1 MFWKRALKSNLFTLP
16 RERQMQRT
24 VNNIKKGRE
33 MKEKSILVITLIC
46 LSMFGLRSILPEI
59 SSAAL
64 EGLNTVYASFAN
76 SGLIASVVD
85 TVALFV
91 S

>member
-1 MFWKRALKSNLFTLP
+1 
-16 RERQMQRT
+16 MQGSI
-24 VNNIKKGRE
+24 NNVTKGGE

-76 SGLIASVVD
+76 SDLTASVMD
-85 TVALFV
+85 TIALFV

>member
-1 MFWKRALKSNLFTLP
+1 
-16 RERQMQRT
+16 MQRFID
-24 VNNIKKGRE
+24 NIIKGGK
-33 MKEKSILVITLIC
+33 MKEKSILAMTLIC

-64 EGLNTVYASFAN
+64 EGLNAIYASLAN
-76 SGLIASVVD
+76 GELIASVVN
-85 TVALFV
+85 TIALFV